1 VGLSLKGSKASK
13 RVSRRE
19 FIVGAAAGVVV
30 GAIGGSAVTSLL
42 TPSTTTTPVPST
54 TSQKFDYKADV
65 VVVGGGAAGLPAALE
80 ALAEG
85 ASVILVEAN
94 MDVGGHAILSGGNV
108 PLGGVTPQQLKY
120 GITNDSP
127 DLLFKDLVDWSVV
140 QTNGMPSYRYN
151 DRDIIR
157 AFADNNVAVYNFL
170 VANGVQFDD
179 IAPNTSGGT
188 DVGQSA
194 PRECHTI
201 YTQRATADNYSPSGA
216 NGTTFI
222 RPLEATARSKGVQ
235 FLLNYHMDSLV
246 TDSTGRIIGISA
258 SYTPRLL
265 PGSST
270 PLKSYASQGNINT
283 TQATVKVQANKGI
296 ILATGGHSSNV
307 DFRRIFDPRLT
318 AEYSVAGEPYSF
330 QDASGEL
337 AAMKLGAV
345 LWGTMAGTVETGA
358 SITKA
363 GQIGTWYGYVHLKWP
378 PNAVVFP
385 FAHASGLTV
394 ANHQDVI
401 MVNMLG
407 KRFYDE
413 TQPHFGSGNYN
424 NVANYAQG
432 SWLNAQN
439 IKWAPQNYLNAA
451 MQYNGPNGSTLNGG
465 GPIWAIFDSAAVTRE
480 KWNVAPPDVDPA
492 FFYQASDLATLAQQI
507 STNKFQ
513 RVPMSATTLQ
523 DTVTRYNSFVDSG
536 VDSDFAK
543 PKPLYK
549 INTPPYYAAFAAP
562 VIHDTRNG
570 LRINAQCQVQDITG
584 KPIPG
589 LYAAGETAG
598 GFNEHGLARCAVQ
611 GYIAGKNAAAK
622 SS

>member
-1 VGLSLKGSKASK
+1 MLEGSKDSK
-13 RVSRRE
+13 RVSRRK
-19 FIVGAAAGVVV
+19 FIVGTAAGVVV
-30 GAIGGSAVTSLL
+30 GVIGGSAVTSLL
-42 TPSTTTTPVPST
+42 APSTTTTTPVPST
-54 TSQKFDYKADV
+54 TSQKFDYTADV

-80 ALAEG
+80 ALAQG

-108 PLGGVTPQQLKY
+108 PLGGGTPQQLKY

-170 VANGVQFDD
+170 VANGVQFND

-201 YTQRATADNYSPSGA
+201 YTQGATTDNYSPSGA

-270 PLKSYASQGNINT
+270 PLKSYAPQGNINT

-363 GQIGTWYGYVHLKWP
+363 GQIGTWYGYVHLKWS

-394 ANHQDVI
+394 ANYQDVI

-413 TQPHFGSGNYN
+413 TQPHFGSGNYDS
-424 NVANYAQG
+424 VANYAQD

-513 RVPMSATTLQ
+513 KTPMSATTLQ

-589 LYAAGETAG
+589 LYSAGETAG